1 MKSITGN
8 LLKFAAFF
16 ALGSILFRFGLSWSI
31 TNHAIISMWVFA
43 ISYFIYNFSIGWY
56 FGKRDYQSF
65 PLHDIGFRFHFVCYL
80 VFAVVGELWFFFDL
94 QSRFENV
101 KIVHRIAIIWG
112 VFLVIHFIL
121 YLYSRKNTIKGLD
134 KSQIFE

>member
-31 TNHAIISMWVFA
+31 SNHAVFVMWIIA
-43 ISYFIYNFSIGWY
+43 ISYFIFNFGIGWY
-56 FGKRDYQSF
+56 FGKRDYESF
-65 PLHDIGFRFHFVCYL
+65 PLHDIGFRFHL
-80 VFAVVGELWFFFDL
+80 VTYIIFTVVGELWFLLAL

-101 KIVHRIAIIWG
+101 KIVNRIALIWG
-112 VFLVIHFIL
+112 VFVIIHFIL

>member
-16 ALGSILFRFGLSWSI
+16 ALGSILFRYGLSWSI
-31 TNHAIISMWVFA
+31 TNHATVVMWIIA

-56 FGKRDYQSF
+56 FGKKDFQSF
-65 PLHDIGFRFHFVCYL
+65 PLHDIGFRFHLVCYL
-80 VFAVVGELWFFFDL
+80 VFSVVGELWFLLNL
-94 QSRFENV
+94 QSRYENV
-101 KIVHRIAIIWG
+101 KMVHLIVLFWG
-112 VFLVIHFIL
+112 IFLVIHFIL